1 MNIEL
6 EIEDI
11 FSGVVDS
18 FVRFQKK
25 IEQTTIS
32 YVLAPAKLS
41 EIYLLKKKYIES
53 VQEQVEETQL
63 VLSNI
68 AEQMDKSIQ
77 GKFSERVNTVLKEK
91 RDEYNLIFK

>member
-32 YVLAPAKLS
+32 YV
-41 EIYLLKKKYIES
+41 ES

-77 GKFSERVNTVLKEK
+77 GKFSKRVNTVLKEK
-91 RDEYNLIFK
+91 REEYNLVSE